1 MALNV
6 LVAGGAGYV
15 GSHVCKALARA
26 GHRPIVLDSLAHGHR
41 DAVRW
46 GPLVQ
51 AEIADRHA
59 VGQAIAAHRIDAVM
73 HFAAWIFVG
82 ESMQD
87 PLKYF
92 TNNLGGT
99 IALLEAAMAAGVRKL
114 VFSSTA
120 AVYGEPRAVPIPESH
135 PTEPIN
141 PYGESKLM
149 VERVLRWLDQRQ
161 GLRFAALRY
170 FNASGADPETEI
182 GERHDPETHLVP
194 LAILA
199 ALGKGPALSIFGD
212 DYDTPDGTAIR
223 DYIHVADLA
232 NAHVAA
238 LEHLAGGG
246 ASLTLNLGAGAG
258 TSVREIVDAVGRIGG
273 RPVPATFAPRRPGD
287 PPRLVADIALA
298 RRDLHWEPR
307 HSDIDTIVRTAWAWH
322 TRA

>member
-1 MALNV
+1 MTLNV

-26 GHRPIVLDSLAHGHR
+26 GHRPVVLDSLAHGHR

-51 AEIADRHA
+51 ADIADRRA
-59 VGQAIAAHRIDAVM
+59 VGQAIATHRIDAVM

-92 TNNLGGT
+92 ANNLGGT
-99 IALLEAAMAAGVRKL
+99 VALLEAAMAAGVRRL

-161 GLRFAALRY
+161 GLRFATLRY

-232 NAHVAA
+232 SAHVAA

-246 ASLTLNLGAGAG
+246 ASLTLNLGGGAG
-258 TSVREIVDAVGRIGG
+258 TSVREIVDAVTRVGG
-273 RPVPATFAPRRPGD
+273 KPVPANFAPRRPGD
-287 PPRLVADIALA
+287 PPRLVADIAQA
-298 RRDLHWEPR
+298 RRQLRWEPR

-322 TRA
+322 TRV

>member
-1 MALNV
+1 MGLNV

-15 GSHVCKALARA
+15 GAHVCKALARA
-26 GHRPIVLDSLAHGHR
+26 GHHPVVLDSLAHGHR
-41 DAVRW
+41 EAVRW
-46 GPLVQ
+46 GPLVE
-51 AEIADRHA
+51 ADIADRAA
-59 VGQAIAAHRIDAVM
+59 VGRAIGSHRIDAVM

-82 ESMQD
+82 ESMTS

-92 TNNLGGT
+92 ANNLGGSL
-99 IALLEAAMAAGVRKL
+99 ALLDAAMAAGVRRV

-120 AVYGEPRAVPIPESH
+120 AVYGEPRQVPIPESH

-149 VERVLRWLDQRQ
+149 VERVLRWLDRQQ

-170 FNASGADPETEI
+170 FNASGADPDAEI

-199 ALGKGPALSIFGD
+199 ALGKAPALNIFGD

-232 NAHVAA
+232 GAHVAA
-238 LEHLAGGG
+238 LEHLAAGG
-246 ASLTLNLGAGAG
+246 ASLTLNLGGGSG
-258 TSVREIVDAVGRIGG
+258 TSVREIVDAVARVGG
-273 RPVPATFAPRRPGD
+273 RPVPASFAPRRPGD
-287 PPRLVADIALA
+287 PPRLVADIAAARAALA
-298 RRDLHWEPR
+298 WSPR

-322 TRA
+322 TRG